1 MVKKEL
7 DLLEADAKVYK
18 LIGSVLVY
26 IIIIIKR
33 FHNHYKNQRIT

>member
-7 DLLEADAKVYK
+7 DILEADAKVYK

-26 IIIIIKR
+26 NYHNKR
-33 FHNHYKNQRIT
+33 LHNHYKNQRIT

>member
-26 IIIIIKR
+26 III
-33 FHNHYKNQRIT
+33 N

>member
-18 LIGSVLVY
+18 LIGSVLVHYY
-26 IIIIIKR
+26 ILYRLHK
-33 FHNHYKNQRIT
+33 HYKNQRII